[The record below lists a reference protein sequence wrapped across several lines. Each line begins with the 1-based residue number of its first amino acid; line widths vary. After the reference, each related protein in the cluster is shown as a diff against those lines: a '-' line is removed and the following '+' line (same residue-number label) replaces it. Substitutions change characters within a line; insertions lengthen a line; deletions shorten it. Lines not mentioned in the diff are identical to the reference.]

1 MSMLNNH
8 LFILY
13 ITVKRNETRGVVCV
27 GTSSQL
33 KSKQVIY
40 DSLAYHYAIKCL
52 NEDNT
57 NVNKYIKK
65 QCQQFIECIDSEEY
79 YIDIKSGGG
88 FNYVSCNS

>member
-1 MSMLNNH
+1 M
-8 LFILY
+8 
-13 ITVKRNETRGVVCV
+13 

-40 DSLAYHYAIKCL
+40 DSLAYHYVIKCL

-65 QCQQFIECIDSEEY
+65 QCQQLIECIDSEEY
-79 YIDIKSGGG
+79 
-88 FNYVSCNS
+88 